1 MVSRIQD
8 TMQCLYITGVW
19 TQIFSM
25 QHYLPCLSCMATKL
39 APIGVFGTMQTTVL
53 MFRRINMNTCTDVPY
68 YRAYFFTHVIIMHVQ
83 LVVAVFK

>member
-25 QHYLPCLSCMATKL
+25 QHYSFNRSCMATKL
-39 APIGVFGTMQTTVL
+39 APYGTRQQCAEEL
-53 MFRRINMNTCTDVPY
+53 I
-68 YRAYFFTHVIIMHVQ
+68 
-83 LVVAVFK
+83 